1 MSSFGFMSKYRTG
14 YYLGVR
20 SFLLRERRSIP
31 NRVAHINAE
40 LRRIGEIAIQYE
52 TIQKPDYSITAT
64 ERRVRFLVTPNT
76 SLEKLVRAYIAQGG
90 NPLDISMFL
99 IPDSNRL
106 EPVPNEDFE
115 FVVRETQ
122 PYGGVAAPL
131 TQAYHATN
139 DGPPD
144 QINDVA
150 VQKVQEGG
158 PSETFGEFPG
168 GYLNLIKYPP
178 RRLGGRKDPNEESTT
193 FALEMDSI
201 RKWANAEIRY
211 KLHDL
216 EARIIKLCD
225 LREQL
230 KNELDFVL
238 AQAWGGITRGL
249 EDKWND
255 ESFVKDRRTPEM
267 IVDIDKRLFHF
278 TDPSTNTPYANTLLA
293 STTQVGLQTWF
304 YTDDPTEDLL
314 DLMA

>member
-31 NRVAHINAE
+31 NRIAHINAE
-40 LRRIGEIAIQYE
+40 LSRIGEVQVKYQIIKKDDGSA
-52 TIQKPDYSITAT
+52 TAT
-64 ERRVRFLVTPNT
+64 EKRVSFLVTPNT

-99 IPDSNRL
+99 TPDLNQLVETSAGSL
-106 EPVPNEDFE
+106 
-115 FVVRETQ
+115 VVRESQ

-131 TQAYHATN
+131 TQAYHTTN
-139 DGPPD
+139 DGPSD
-144 QINDVA
+144 QTNDVG
-150 VQKVQEGG
+150 VQKVQEAG
-158 PSETFGEFPG
+158 PSETLGEYPG
-168 GYLNLIKYPP
+168 GYLNVIKYPP
-178 RRLGGRKDPNEESTT
+178 RRLGGRKDPDEESTT
-193 FALEMDSI
+193 FALEMDNI

-216 EARIIKLCD
+216 EARILKLCD

-238 AQAWGGITRGL
+238 TQAWGGLMRGL

-255 ESFVKDRRTPEM
+255 ETYVRDRRVPEM
-267 IVDIDKRLFHF
+267 VVDIDKRLFLF
-278 TDPSTNTPYANTLLA
+278 ENPDQNTPYANKLVSSSAQTNI
-293 STTQVGLQTWF
+293 QTWF